1 MKKFLWLILFIFFI
15 TNIYAVQSEP
25 RTFSDGTVTIL
36 KSTTFPQTISILE
49 TMAEQ
54 HERKKII
61 NLTPITDP
69 INLPINNLNWKAA
82 LQLIAKFHNLTI
94 EELPSA
100 YVLKIAEEEEG
111 IEEDEFT
118 KLLHTKQVRISSV
131 FFKVDRSFLNS
142 VGIDWSTLINGSV
155 EASVGFKGGSQVAS
169 DMITASGG
177 TRIESGDIRIDINAL
192 LKVIE
197 SYELGS
203 VIARPNIVVL
213 SGKSGAIQ
221 VGEDFSVKTAD
232 DAGNISDEFFST
244 GIIMKV
250 KPTIIGKGEHEC
262 VYLTATVEKS
272 SAVPGDL
279 STVVHKSE
287 SQTELILFHGE
298 ETVIGGLYDT
308 DFTTTRSGIPLLK
321 DLPWWVFG
329 LRYLTGYSKKQK
341 TVRELIIIIKA
352 EIIDPHKRNRNQLST
367 EKIIQNEKAKNK
379 KMDSL
384 QKSFLK
390 EKNE

>member
-352 EIIDPHKRNRNQLST
+352 EIIDPHKRNRDQLST